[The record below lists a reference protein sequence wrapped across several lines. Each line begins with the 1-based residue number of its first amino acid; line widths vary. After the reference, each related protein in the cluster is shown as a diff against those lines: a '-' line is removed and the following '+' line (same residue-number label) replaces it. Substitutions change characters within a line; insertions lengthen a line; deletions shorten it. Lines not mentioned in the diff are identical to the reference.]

1 MSKYVIILSLL
12 SFCLNTTIFVP
23 HDYLSIQEA
32 INVSIDNDSI
42 IVSQGTYFE
51 NINFNGTRIILLG
64 EDKETTIING
74 SQNGSVVT
82 FESDE
87 NSTSIL
93 DGFTI
98 TNGKNIYG
106 GGIFFNNSS
115 PTIRN
120 VNINNNFSE
129 GGGGGGICCI
139 DASPYLK
146 YVDIYNNNS
155 DDVGGGMYYKGNSN
169 PICSNMAIYEN
180 SSGGAGG
187 GAFVRDQSSP
197 HFNHSTFIL
206 NQTNYILF

>member
-23 HDYLSIQEA
+23 HDYSSIQEA

-51 NINFNGTRIILLG
+51 NINFNGKRIILLG

-93 DGFTI
+93 
-98 TNGKNIYG
+98 
-106 GGIFFNNSS
+106 
-115 PTIRN
+115 
-120 VNINNNFSE
+120 
-129 GGGGGGICCI
+129 
-139 DASPYLK
+139 
-146 YVDIYNNNS
+146 
-155 DDVGGGMYYKGNSN
+155 
-169 PICSNMAIYEN
+169 
-180 SSGGAGG
+180 
-187 GAFVRDQSSP
+187 
-197 HFNHSTFIL
+197 
-206 NQTNYILF
+206 